1 MTYEE
6 VYSLGKPY
14 PTPISEGGSYSP
26 RGAAWSA
33 DGETMYLADFDY
45 NNVTKWT
52 LNPLSIEVDGEIIAR
67 TFDLSQ
73 NYPNPFNPVTT
84 IPFAIYKKAHVE
96 LMVFDIQGKLVDTL
110 IDGPMNSGSHNIKY
124 DANHLATGNYFYQL
138 KVEGHILTKKMILV
152 R

>member
-1 MTYEE
+1 MAYTE
-6 VYSLGKPY
+6 
-14 PTPISEGGSYSP
+14 
-26 RGAAWSA
+26 
-33 DGETMYLADFDY
+33 DGETMYLADFDF
-45 NNVTKWT
+45 NMVSVFVR
-52 LNPLSIEVDGEIIAR
+52 NPASIEIDGETIAR

-96 LMVFDIQGKLVDTL
+96 LKVFDVQGKLVDTL
-110 IDGPMNSGSHNIKY
+110 VDGPMNAGNHDITY

-138 KVEGHILTKKMILV
+138 KVEGRVLTKKMILV